1 MKIIRLYH
9 AGKLYKN
16 HHFPF
21 SRQRQTTC
29 ARFSRGFWK
38 GPNPAQ
44 VAKVAAGHACL
55 GLQPADPDK
64 WTLLEGLKIF
74 LHLFLQL
81 CLSLLFPALPLR
93 ASLPFPVLSLH
104 VSELIPAPAFPDP
117 DARLE
122 VPQLT
127 QAAGSQSFIP
137 SLVGSQVSI
146 HQPVPRLA
154 LSAQPHPG
162 VPQPCHPLT
171 PPGLH
176 RPGQSRAKPSLPPLV
191 KRAAGAV
198 LVDLD
203 SNSL

>member
-1 MKIIRLYH
+1 MPRL
-9 AGKLYKN
+9 LE
-16 HHFPF
+16 
-21 SRQRQTTC
+21 R
-29 ARFSRGFWK
+29 
-38 GPNPAQ
+38 AQ
-44 VAKVAAGHACL
+44 PCPGSQGGGRAHVP

-81 CLSLLFPALPLR
+81 CLSLLLPALPLR